1 MGVASKDD
9 NAVSTLIGALNTD
22 GETVVAVKA
31 NETTHRLAVSDGTS
45 GSDLGPSVALKD
57 DNAVSSIIA
66 VSSVDG
72 VTPVVV
78 YTDSNGKLL
87 IQSS

>member
-1 MGVASKDD
+1 MSVASKDD
-9 NAVSTLIGALNTD
+9 NAVSTLIAALNTD
-22 GETVVAVKA
+22 GETVVPVKA
-31 NETTHRLAVSDGTS
+31 NPTRHSIAVSDGTS

-57 DNAVSSIIA
+57 DNNVSSIIA

-78 YTDSNGKLL
+78 YADSNGKLL